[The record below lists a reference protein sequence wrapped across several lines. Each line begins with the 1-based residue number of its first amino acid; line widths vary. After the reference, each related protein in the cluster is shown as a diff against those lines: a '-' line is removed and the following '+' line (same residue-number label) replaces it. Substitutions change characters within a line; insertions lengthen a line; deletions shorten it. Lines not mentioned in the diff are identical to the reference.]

1 MVVVFHQYDLL
12 SEATQSFI
20 LFNLKG
26 REAYPDASCDKKKS
40 VSYHA
45 LQPDKKRRCVA
56 GEGQDI
62 RTDIVTACVDYTTRY
77 LNGEG
82 RKKKRKPMTDGELT
96 NFFFKR
102 GRRKKR

>member
-26 REAYPDASCDKKKS
+26 REAYPDASCDKKKT

-45 LQPDKKRRCVA
+45 L
-56 GEGQDI
+56 
-62 RTDIVTACVDYTTRY
+62 
-77 LNGEG
+77 
-82 RKKKRKPMTDGELT
+82 
-96 NFFFKR
+96 
-102 GRRKKR
+102 